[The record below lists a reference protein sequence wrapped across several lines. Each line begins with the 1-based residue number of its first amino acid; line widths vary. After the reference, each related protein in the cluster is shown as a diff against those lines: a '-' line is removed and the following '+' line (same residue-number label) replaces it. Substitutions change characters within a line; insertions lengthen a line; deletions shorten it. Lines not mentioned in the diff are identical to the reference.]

1 MNSTQQLTWYIDNDI
16 PCMFVKYGDGEYYAA
31 MFFEGGNCDGT
42 PYTNNLGS
50 KVRESFVYNSQQ
62 KNAMIGEWHS
72 MLNKPFWEG
81 LDPAIRDVKW
91 VDFHTVLIDQTTTNA
106 DKLCLFSA
114 IQDSSRK
121 KIYIANET
129 LSRAKDLFNI
139 ETHIVINPSNWFDTE
154 YESVFT
160 AASSAIEDDSKTLV
174 LISAGM
180 GGKYLLSELHK
191 KHPNAIYIDI
201 GSAFDM
207 LCAKRNSRSYNPPY
221 EWLCSYLRPILPPG
235 WD

>member
-1 MNSTQQLTWYIDNDI
+1 MNSTQQLTSYIQQNI

-31 MFFEGGNCDGT
+31 MFCDGGNCDGT
-42 PYTNNLGS
+42 PYTKNLGS
-50 KVRESFVYNSQQ
+50 KVRESFIYNSQQ

-81 LDPAIRDVKW
+81 LDPAIRDVQW
-91 VDFHTVLIDQTTTNA
+91 VDFHTVLIDQTTSNA
-106 DKLCLFSA
+106 DKLLLFSA

-121 KIYIANET
+121 KIYIANGT
-129 LSRAKDLFNI
+129 MTRAKDFFNI
-139 ETHIVINPSNWFDTE
+139 QTHVVINPSNWFDTE
-154 YESVFT
+154 YESVF
-160 AASSAIEDDSKTLV
+160 AEASSAIEDDSNTLV

-201 GSAFDM
+201 GSGFDM

-221 EWLCSYLRPILPPG
+221 NWICSYLGPILPPG
-235 WD
+235 WN